1 MSVFFVFFLLLHS
14 IQPVLINQFTV
25 YVTLAVV
32 AKRHRD
38 SFLWQLII
46 SDVPPFFFSQPK
58 KNAAPHIAHTPT
70 NTSAKL
76 TYMLLHLELT
86 LFPPPQGYTSFW
98 NDCISSGLRGC
109 MLVELALRGRLQLE
123 ACGVRR
129 KSLLSR
135 KVRSTLMCSR
145 LRGGGVEKSERL
157 VLGTPQTEMQS
168 QAL

>member
-1 MSVFFVFFLLLHS
+1 M
-14 IQPVLINQFTV
+14 
-25 YVTLAVV
+25 
-32 AKRHRD
+32 
-38 SFLWQLII
+38 
-46 SDVPPFFFSQPK
+46 PPFFFSQPK

-145 LRGGGVEKSERL
+145 LRGGGGGGKKKKACARNTPNRNAKSSVVTVCGRMHFFSNQCL
-157 VLGTPQTEMQS
+157 FVCLFVFVFLTQP
-168 QAL
+168 